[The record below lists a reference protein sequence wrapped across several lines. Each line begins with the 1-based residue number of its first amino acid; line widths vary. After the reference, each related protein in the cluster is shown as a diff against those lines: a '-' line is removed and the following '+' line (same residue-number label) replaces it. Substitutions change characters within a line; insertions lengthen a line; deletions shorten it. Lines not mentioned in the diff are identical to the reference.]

1 MCPGGGI
8 GRRAGLKIQFLL
20 LECRFDSGSGYKGR
34 IISNSAFFIYE
45 HFVNFLVLC
54 LTKIYII
61 MENLDQVY
69 MWIVQNGIKLV
80 GAIVVLVVG
89 FWIVKVFVRQVVK
102 LMKKRDVDAGL
113 VSFARSLLS
122 VLLKIMII
130 ISVMGMV
137 GVEMTS
143 FIAVLGAAGLAVG
156 LAFQGTLSNFAGGV
170 IILLF
175 KPFKVGEFI
184 DGQGHSGTVKE
195 IQIFN
200 TVLNTPDNKVVFIPN
215 GGLATG
221 SLTNFSRLETR
232 RVEWKIGVAYGVDY
246 KKVREIILSII
257 NADNRVLKDPE
268 VFIGLGEMA
277 DSSVNIIVRA
287 WTKTSDYWGVHFD
300 VNEKIYETFNK
311 EGIEIPFPQMDV
323 HIKQ

>member
-1 MCPGGGI
+1 
-8 GRRAGLKIQFLL
+8 
-20 LECRFDSGSGYKGR
+20 
-34 IISNSAFFIYE
+34 
-45 HFVNFLVLC
+45 
-54 LTKIYII
+54 

-69 MWIVQNGIKLV
+69 MWIVQNGIKLI
-80 GAIVVLVVG
+80 GAIVVLIVG
-89 FWIVKVFVRQVVK
+89 FWVVKVFVRQLVK
-102 LMKKRDVDAGL
+102 LMKKRNVDAGL
-113 VSFARSLLS
+113 VSFSKSLLS
-122 VLLKIMII
+122 ILLKIMIV

-184 DGQGHSGTVKE
+184 DGQGHAGTVKE

-200 TVLNTPDNKVVFIPN
+200 TVLTTPDNKVVFIPN

-221 SLTNFSRLETR
+221 SLINYSRQETR
-232 RVEWKIGVAYGVDY
+232 RVDWKIGVAYGADY
-246 KKVREIILSII
+246 KKVREIILDII
-257 NADNRVLKDPE
+257 NADSRVMHDPE

-277 DSSVNIIVRA
+277 DSSVNIVVRA
-287 WTKTSDYWGVHFD
+287 WTKTPDYWGLHFD
-300 VNEKIYETFNK
+300 VNERVYETFNK

>member
-1 MCPGGGI
+1 
-8 GRRAGLKIQFLL
+8 
-20 LECRFDSGSGYKGR
+20 
-34 IISNSAFFIYE
+34 
-45 HFVNFLVLC
+45 
-54 LTKIYII
+54 

-80 GAIVVLVVG
+80 GAIVVLIVG
-89 FWIVKVFVRQVVK
+89 FWIVKVFVRQMVR
-102 LMKKRDVDAGL
+102 LMKKRNVDAGL
-113 VSFARSLLS
+113 VSFSRSLLS
-122 VLLKIMII
+122 VLLKIMIV

-184 DGQGHSGTVKE
+184 DGQGHAGTVRE

-200 TVLNTPDNKVVFIPN
+200 TVLTTPDNKVVFIPN

-221 SLTNFSRLETR
+221 SLTNFSRQETR
-232 RVEWKIGVAYGVDY
+232 RVDWKIGVAYGVDY
-246 KKVREIILSII
+246 KKVRKIILNIV
-257 NADNRVLKDPE
+257 NADSRVIKDPE

-277 DSSVNIIVRA
+277 DSSVNIVVRA
-287 WTKTSDYWGVHFD
+287 WTKTSDYWGVNFD
-300 VNEKIYETFNK
+300 VNEKIYETFNE